1 MNINDKKE
9 IKSSYLEGERL
20 AHFKSLTGI
29 EYKEVYT
36 PEDISGAPE
45 TPGVYP
51 FTRGI
56 HKTMYRGRLW
66 TRRQQSGYRSAK
78 ESNERIKYLL
88 SVGQTGINMDPDLPT
103 HLALDPDNPLAQGA
117 WDSRAPRLSLMM
129 IWLICTG
136 ILRSIKSVIP

>member
-1 MNINDKKE
+1 MSLNEKSE
-9 IKSSYLEGERL
+9 ITSSYLDGERL
-20 AHFKSLTGI
+20 AHFKSLSGM

-36 PEDISGAPE
+36 KEDISREPE
-45 TPGVYP
+45 LPGVYP

-88 SVGQTGINMDPDLPT
+88 SVCVPEIPD
-103 HLALDPDNPLAQGA
+103 ADVEYFAISQ
-117 WDSRAPRLSLMM
+117 
-129 IWLICTG
+129 
-136 ILRSIKSVIP
+136 